1 LLIVFDLDDTL
12 FHSSAQMRRETMWED
27 VKTITAFPGVH
38 DFLNSFP
45 ARKMLLTWETDK
57 GLQDA
62 KINILGIRSF
72 LDDIFI
78 CNSNEEKKQCL
89 QLIKE
94 KHPTEDIYVV
104 GDRIDAE
111 IQFGN
116 ELGMKTVRLQHGK
129 YKDMIPQHKIQEAHH
144 TITEFSQLLSVLR
157 TSANVSERVLQ

>member
-1 LLIVFDLDDTL
+1 
-12 FHSSAQMRRETMWED
+12 MRRETMWED